1 MADSYR
7 AARAA
12 EKQDETPLQRWAM
25 HGFTFFGLQLAAT
38 PLLLW
43 VAWSPMVMYLVLGN
57 SLVAGLGAIVCY
69 RFTAVPKP
77 RTTQTAICESL
88 ITPR

>member
-1 MADSYR
+1 MVDRYQAVKYEESPR
-7 AARAA
+7 
-12 EKQDETPLQRWAM
+12 ERWAM

-43 VAWSPMVMYLVLGN
+43 VAWTPTVLGIVMGN
-57 SLVAGLGAIVCY
+57 ALFAGLGAIVCY

-77 RTTQTAICESL
+77 RQ
-88 ITPR
+88 PRPGRIHLPR